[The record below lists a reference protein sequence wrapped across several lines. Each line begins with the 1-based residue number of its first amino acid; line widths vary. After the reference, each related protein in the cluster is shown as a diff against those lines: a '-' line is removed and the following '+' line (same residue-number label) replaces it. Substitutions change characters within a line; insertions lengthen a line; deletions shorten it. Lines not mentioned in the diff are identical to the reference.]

1 METVL
6 EKTIK
11 MRDVRQN
18 QDLVQGGAHG
28 EHGQDVLQHVGLEVR
43 KESVSV
49 NPAYPGLVSS
59 PPPAQ
64 VQVRTPSIVTRRSV
78 APCLEL
84 KVNPLLFISSKIL
97 MISLPRLPG
106 D

>member
-11 MRDVRQN
+11 RKDVRQN

-28 EHGQDVLQHVGLEVR
+28 DHGQDAPQHVVLEVR
-43 KESVSV
+43 QESVSV

-78 APCLEL
+78 TRCLQQ
-84 KVNPLLFISSKIL
+84 KVNPHII
-97 MISLPRLPG
+97 I
-106 D
+106 